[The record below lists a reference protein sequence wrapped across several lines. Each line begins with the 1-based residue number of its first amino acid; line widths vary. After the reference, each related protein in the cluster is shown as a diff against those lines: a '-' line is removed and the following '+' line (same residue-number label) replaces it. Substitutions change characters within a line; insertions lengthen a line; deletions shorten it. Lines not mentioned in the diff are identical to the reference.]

1 MTDSTHEQLREA
13 TREWLNKVCRARFNG
28 NVTAMGRALDYSPA
42 ETRKLMRV
50 LRGDTK
56 RIARHI
62 IEDVTAYVDQLD
74 NDAAEGG
81 VFSHAGDPNGNSNG
95 DSNGSS

>member
-1 MTDSTHEQLREA
+1 MTDSIHEQLREA

-28 NVTAMGRALDYSPA
+28 NVTEMGRALDYSPA

-62 IEDVTAYVDQLD
+62 VEDVTALVDRVD
-74 NDAAEGG
+74 DDATEGG
-81 VFSHAGDPNGNSNG
+81 VFSSAG
-95 DSNGSS
+95 DSNGSNGSE